1 MKHASLAFEHQQ
13 RLAPPRNGLSLLE
26 MAAVI
31 AVNAVLVAIAL
42 SLIMTFVRADDQMA
56 TRSDRRLQLSPL
68 MRQVRTD
75 LRAAAAVRVEDGELT
90 METPKRK
97 LIRYRRR
104 GDDWVRAIAANNG
117 DGETAGVYRLPA
129 GTKLAMT
136 PESAAAGE
144 VVRLEW
150 RLPSAVELP
159 NREPPPADELVVA
172 VGSDG
177 RLLHP

>member
-1 MKHASLAFEHQQ
+1 MTRLLAHDSMPERSAAS
-13 RLAPPRNGLSLLE
+13 RRGISLLE
-26 MAAVI
+26 LTAVI
-31 AVNAVLVAIAL
+31 AINAVLIGAAL

-56 TRSDRRLQLSPL
+56 TRSDRRLQLSPM

-75 LRAAAAVRVEDGELT
+75 LRAATAVRVEDGELT

-104 GDDWVRAIAANNG
+104 SDDWVRTIATDDG
-117 DGETAGVYRLPA
+117 DSETAGVYRLPA
-129 GTKLAMT
+129 GTKIAMT
-136 PESAAAGE
+136 PKSAAAGE